1 MYYYSAAYFH
11 KAASVTSDKFRGF
24 LASFHV
30 TLVTE
35 KSTWK
40 STKTETA
47 LSECSETSCL
57 SVPSQLMGQQRW
69 KRRKSCMFSPIR
81 NPSNWNSI
89 IFYLLVSNGLF
100 FFFFGIMNVSE
111 WKTVAAQ
118 VVWVWK
124 KKKRMPNIQNMRFV
138 NNFVM

>member
-40 STKTETA
+40 STKTESA

-100 FFFFGIMNVSE
+100 FFFFFWYYECFWMKNSSCPSCMIM
-111 WKTVAAQ
+111 
-118 VVWVWK
+118 K
-124 KKKRMPNIQNMRFV
+124 KKKECLTFKTWDL
-138 NNFVM
+138 